1 MMDFSQLYREQFELF
16 YKEDDINK
24 NLFYMNTLPSKEVNC
39 HLKIKDDLVLAGLPI
54 FFASFNYLKKDI
66 IDGSNFLDFEGKRFS
81 RNEKFQIDF
90 KLPFNIALTGERIA
104 LNLIQRAS
112 SIATNVGNYLNH
124 LDDICILDTRKTT
137 PGLRFLEKYAVRIGG
152 GNNHRFSQMDAWM
165 VKDNHKKIFG
175 GVDKA
180 INYFHSMNT
189 FYQPIIVEIHDL
201 SELEVAIKAGGTNFL
216 LDNFSPSDIS
226 EAVKIK
232 RDGMTFEASGGIHLE
247 NIKDYNITGLDA
259 ISSGAL
265 IYNARTVDLSLKF
278 S

>member
-1 MMDFSQLYREQFELF
+1 MFITPFLNRKIFTET
-16 YKEDDINK
+16 NK
-24 NLFYMNTLPSKEVNC
+24 YVVKAAPQG
-39 HLKIKDDLVLAGLPI
+39 IK
-54 FFASFNYLKKDI
+54 
-66 IDGSNFLDFEGKRFS
+66 
-81 RNEKFQIDF
+81 
-90 KLPFNIALTGERIA
+90 
-104 LNLIQRAS
+104 
-112 SIATNVGNYLNH
+112 
-124 LDDICILDTRKTT
+124 ILDTRKTT

-216 LDNFSPSDIS
+216 LDNFSPSDIR